1 MTQINK
7 GESKMQIDEEKMI
20 DLNIEDI
27 IIRIR
32 EERKDKER
40 ERELEDWNCGRDA
53 YGGNRDE

>member
-1 MTQINK
+1 
-7 GESKMQIDEEKMI
+7 MQIDEEKMI